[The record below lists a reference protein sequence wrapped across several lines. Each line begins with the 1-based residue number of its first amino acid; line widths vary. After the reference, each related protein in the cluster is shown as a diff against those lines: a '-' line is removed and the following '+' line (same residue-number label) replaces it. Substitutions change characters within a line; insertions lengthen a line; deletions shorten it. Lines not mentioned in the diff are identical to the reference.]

1 MASFLLF
8 NHVITLGDFRL
19 KISFL
24 KKNVVN
30 INISTNLFQP
40 EQDYSD
46 MSDLKFKMEVLI

>member
-19 KISFL
+19 KISFV